1 MLSDRVVTSDEKG
14 VRTITLQRPEKKNAL
29 DPEMFEALTHQ
40 LREAAADQEVKVTLV
55 EMKRGNCLLLSGGCA
70 HGGRGALFKWK

>member
-1 MLSDRVVTSDEKG
+1 MLSDKVVASDEKG

-29 DPEMFEALTHQ
+29 DAEMFEALTHQ
-40 LREAAADQEVKVTLV
+40 LREAAADQEVKVKWKGELFSP
-55 EMKRGNCLLLSGGCA
+55 SGGCA